1 MWYYKVVNSCKAQN
15 WNTEAKMKIKRDI
28 YLSRLIDKKENGLI
42 KVITG
47 IRRCGK
53 SYLLFEL
60 FDEYLRK
67 EAHVRD
73 DHIIKVALD
82 DDSCRELRNPDNL
95 SSYLYSK
102 IGDDDNTYFILLD
115 EVQFAISKEELKTN
129 EPIRLYGI
137 LNGLL
142 RKKNVDIYVTGSNSK
157 FLSSDVM
164 TEFRG
169 RGDEVRVHPLSFA
182 EFYSVY
188 DGDKYEAFSEYST
201 YGGLPLVLLRKTEAD
216 KSKYLSD
223 LLKQTYITDVI
234 ERNDLQGDVVM
245 DTLVEI
251 LASAIGSLTNPPKLA
266 KTFKSSGIDTNEV
279 TVSRYISHLMDAFMV
294 SRAERYDVKGKKYIA
309 SPYKYYFSDIGVR
322 NAALNFRQQE
332 RTHIMENIIYNEL
345 LIRGYNVDVGIVNY
359 TGKTVDGKRTTI
371 SSEVDFVCNLGSKRY
386 YIQSA
391 FAIPDEAKMNQ
402 ETASLDHIG
411 DSFKKI
417 IIVGD
422 IIKPWI
428 NEKGY
433 LVMSIYDFLLNIDSL
448 EK

>member
-1 MWYYKVVNSCKAQN
+1 
-15 WNTEAKMKIKRDI
+15 MKIKRDL
-28 YLSRLIDKKENGLI
+28 YLNRLIDKKENGLI

-60 FDEYLRK
+60 FEDYLRK
-67 EAHVRD
+67 EAHVSD

-82 DDSCRELRNPDNL
+82 DDNYRELRNPDNL

-102 IGDDDNTYFILLD
+102 IGDDDSTYYILLD

-216 KSKYLSD
+216 KSKYLLD

-345 LIRGYNVDVGIVNY
+345 LIRGYNVDVGIVSY
-359 TGKTVDGKRTTI
+359 TGKTADGKRTTI
-371 SSEVDFVCNLGSKRY
+371 SLEVDFVCNLGSKRY
-386 YIQSA
+386 YVQSA
-391 FAIPDEAKMNQ
+391 FAIPDEAKMSQ
-402 ETASLDHIG
+402 ETTSLDHIG